1 MINDKHMDVSLNGGT
16 PRDIIHLGIFHYKPS
31 GLGYPHGHPQPP
43 RGKLHGYDQI
53 LHEPRKRLDPV
64 AADGFCSIQK
74 FHYGLG
80 MLLGL
85 RVYHIICQYVCVYI
99 YYHVIINICHIAFAK
114 PNNRSLNKG
123 NPEGS
128 TVSPTTCQKK
138 KKKLFYLLE
147 DPCVYIYIYRVV
159 YIVIH
164 IYI

>member
-16 PRDIIHLGIFHYKPS
+16 PRDIIHFGIFHYKPS

-74 FHYGLG
+74 FHDGLG

-85 RVYHIICQYVCVYI
+85 RVYHIICQYVCIYI

-114 PNNRSLNKG
+114 PNNRSLNTG

-138 KKKLFYLLE
+138 KLFYLLE
-147 DPCVYIYIYRVV
+147 DPCVYIYRVV
-159 YIVIH
+159 YI
-164 IYI
+164 YREKDKFM

>member
-99 YYHVIINICHIAFAK
+99 YILSCNYQYMSYSVCQAK
-114 PNNRSLNKG
+114 
-123 NPEGS
+123 
-128 TVSPTTCQKK
+128 Q
-138 KKKLFYLLE
+138 
-147 DPCVYIYIYRVV
+147 
-159 YIVIH
+159 
-164 IYI
+164 